1 VNCYIYRSQ
10 RKPGTYVY
18 LGARDDGAALPEA
31 IRESLGPLVFV
42 MELAL
47 TADRKLATEDTA
59 RVREN
64 LGRSGFHIQF
74 PPTERAQKP

>member
-1 VNCYIYRSQ
+1 MNCYVYKSQ
-10 RKPGTYVY
+10 LKPGTYVY
-18 LGARDDGAALPEA
+18 LAARDAGAALPEA

-47 TADRKLATEDTA
+47 TAERRLATEDAA

-64 LGRSGFHIQF
+64 LVRSGFHIQF